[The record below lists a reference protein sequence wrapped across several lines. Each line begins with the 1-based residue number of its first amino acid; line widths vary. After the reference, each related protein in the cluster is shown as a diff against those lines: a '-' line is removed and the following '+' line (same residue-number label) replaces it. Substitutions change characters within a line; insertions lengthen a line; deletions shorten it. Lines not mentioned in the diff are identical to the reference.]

1 MFATPPLLEN
11 DALLR
16 HPLANHASP
25 AAETALPWA
34 LSRPMPAGYPATTP
48 APTPTPAPHGAS
60 SRRHRLWELEGH
72 AHCPVVGVCLPL
84 PALRR
89 LYEKA
94 EHEAAPA
101 DDYDFHCAAV
111 ARCKQRSPLAEA
123 VNKAL
128 DRRFALDIQR
138 AARCKT
144 AEELRAWWDD
154 VRDSRGMPGAFWA
167 TLTHPHCTVP
177 LASLVLGQVHMLQHQ
192 VGMVTRVEVER
203 FEALIDENAV
213 LSRQLASAQERST
226 LAAREAATRIEE
238 LQRTVVQLRGQLLAA
253 ETAREGLHARLQEL
267 ESARPDLPQRTE
279 LQRKV
284 LELREQL
291 HGLRRARQRDD
302 LARPGGAEP
311 APAPLPQPVAAA
323 AKPCLAAVAVPLQ
336 ERSVLC
342 VGGRT
347 ASVPAY
353 RALIERAGARFLHH
367 DGGEEDSTARLDATL
382 AAADLVICQTGC
394 VSHGAY
400 WRVKD
405 HCRRTGKR
413 CVFVETPSRHA
424 LARALGIDAAAA
436 TIDTEPERSVP

>member
-1 MFATPPLLEN
+1 
-11 DALLR
+11 LLR
-16 HPLANHASP
+16 HPLDHHTSP
-25 AAETALPWA
+25 AADPALPWA
-34 LSRPMPAGYPATTP
+34 LSRTMPAGIPATATTP
-48 APTPTPAPHGAS
+48 APTPVPAPRGAS
-60 SRRHRLWELEGH
+60 SRRRRLWELEGH

-89 LYEKA
+89 LYEKS
-94 EHEAAPA
+94 ERESAPA
-101 DDYDFHCAAV
+101 DDYDFHCVAV

-144 AEELRAWWDD
+144 AEELQAWWDD
-154 VRDSRGMPGAFWA
+154 VRDGRAMPGAFWA

-177 LASLVLGQVHMLQHQ
+177 LAGLVLGQVHMLQHQ
-192 VGMVTRVEVER
+192 VGMVSRVEVER
-203 FEALIDENAV
+203 FESLIDENAV

-226 LAAREAATRIEE
+226 IAAREAAARIEE

-253 ETAREGLHARLQEL
+253 DTAREDLRMRLQEL
-267 ESARPDLPQRTE
+267 ESTRPDLPQRTE

-291 HGLRRARQRDD
+291 LYMRRTRQRDD
-302 LARPGGAEP
+302 LARPAGAAES
-311 APAPLPQPVAAA
+311 APAPLPKAIAAA
-323 AKPCLAAVAVPLQ
+323 AAPSIPAATVPLQ

-367 DGGEEDSTARLDATL
+367 DGGEEDSTSRLDATL

-394 VSHGAY
+394 ISHGAY

-413 CVFVETPSRHA
+413 CVFVETPSRHS
-424 LARALGIDAAAA
+424 LARALGIVAAPA
-436 TIDTEPERSVP
+436 TIATEPERSVR